1 MRGRRIAGRTL
12 TYATCAAG
20 AVLATSTA
28 QAAALPAFESCGAL
42 LSRAQRDALRVVGP
56 WGLGGGAY
64 AAPAPEAGDGSQET
78 PAEPVAPE
86 PTGTNVQ
93 EPGVDEPDIAK
104 TDGRTIFTVAGGEL
118 RAVDT
123 SGPAPTLLGTL
134 PLGEGFGHELLLR
147 GSRLLVL
154 STGGWWFEPLPV
166 DVVAAASDIAPGPG
180 VSQTFLTEVDVSDP
194 AAMRVVR
201 TLTVDASLVAARLSG
216 STARVVVSSQPTGFD
231 FVYPE
236 SGDEAAAAAAER
248 ENRRVIKRSGLATW
262 IPRYRVR
269 DAEGRLSVDRRLV
282 RCRDVRRPRA
292 FSDLGLVSVLTID
305 LDRGVDPVDT
315 DAIMAGAETVYASP
329 TRLYVATQRW
339 VDPATL
345 PPDAPPPPVTTAL
358 HAFDV
363 ATGGVTDYRAS
374 GAVSGYLL
382 GQWSLSERGGVL
394 RAVSTDAPLW
404 WGGEE
409 SESETAVTA
418 LAEREG
424 RLVEI
429 GRLGG
434 LGRGERVYAVRF
446 VGELGYVVTFRQVD
460 PLHVVDLADPEHPR
474 LRGELHIP
482 GYSSYLHPIG
492 DGLLLGVG
500 QDATAE
506 GRILGTQVSVFD
518 VSDPASPTRLHH
530 LSLGG
535 GSSEAEWDHHAF
547 LYDPATGSV
556 VIPLDT
562 WGLGEGGFE
571 EWWSGAVLLRASR
584 AGIEQLR
591 TLTHVSPPDP
601 FGGESWPV
609 SIRRS
614 LVLGG
619 TLYTLSDAGALAT
632 SLDTLADLG
641 WAGYP
646 LPDAVGGSPP
656 GAGVEPPVEGTSTS
670 SRSTS
675 GRW

>member
-1 MRGRRIAGRTL
+1 MRGRWIAGRTL

-20 AVLATSTA
+20 AMLAASAA
-28 QAAALPAFESCGAL
+28 QAASLQAFESCGAL

-56 WGLGGGAY
+56 WGLGGGGY
-64 AAPAPEAGDGSQET
+64 AAPGAESGAEDGVEQ

-86 PTGTNVQ
+86 PSGTNVQ
-93 EPGVDEPDIAK
+93 EPGVDEPDLVK
-104 TDGRTIFTVAGGEL
+104 TDGETIFAVLGGEL
-118 RAVDT
+118 RAIAA
-123 SGPAPTLLGTL
+123 SGAGPAVVGTL
-134 PLGEGFGHELLLR
+134 PLDEGFGHELLLR

-154 STGGWWFEPLPV
+154 STGGWWLEPLPV
-166 DVVAAASDIAPGPG
+166 DVAAAASDLAPGPG
-180 VSQTFLTEVDVSDP
+180 VPQTFLTEVDVSDP

-216 STARVVVSSQPTGFD
+216 STVRVVVSSQPAGFD

-236 SGDEAAAAAAER
+236 SDGEAAAVAAER
-248 ENRRVIKRSGLATW
+248 ENRREIRRSGLASW
-262 IPRYRVR
+262 LPRYRVR
-269 DAEGRLSVDRRLV
+269 DAEGRLSTDRRLV

-315 DAIMAGAETVYASP
+315 DAIMAGAETVYASLS
-329 TRLYVATQRW
+329 RLYVATQRW

-345 PPDAPPPPVTTAL
+345 PPDAPPPSVTTAL

-363 ATGGVTDYRAS
+363 SAAGATDYRAS
-374 GAVSGYLL
+374 GSVPGYLL
-382 GQWSLSERGGVL
+382 GQWSLSERAGVL

-409 SESETAVTA
+409 SGSETAVTA

-446 VGELGYVVTFRQVD
+446 AGELGYVVTFRQVD

-500 QDATAE
+500 QDATGE
-506 GRILGTQVSVFD
+506 GRVLGTQVSVFD
-518 VSDPASPTRLHH
+518 VADPDSPTRLHQ
-530 LSLGG
+530 LRLGG
-535 GSSEAEWDHHAF
+535 AYSEAEWNHHAF

-556 VIPLDT
+556 VLPLDT
-562 WGLGEGGFE
+562 WAVDDTGLEQ
-571 EWWSGAVLLRASR
+571 WWSGAVLLRAGR

-591 TLTHVSPPDP
+591 ALTHATPPDP
-601 FGGESWPV
+601 LGGTGWPA

-614 LVLGG
+614 LVLGE
-619 TLYTLSDAGALAT
+619 TLFTLSEAGVLAT
-632 SLDTLADLG
+632 SLGTLADLG
-641 WAGYP
+641 WASFPAAYADGE
-646 LPDAVGGSPP
+646 SPP
-656 GAGVEPPVEGTSTS
+656 GGGAQPPFEGTSTS
-670 SRSTS
+670 R
-675 GRW
+675 

>member
-1 MRGRRIAGRTL
+1 MRARRIVGRASV
-12 TYATCAAG
+12 YAACAAG
-20 AVLATSTA
+20 AALAVPAGAS
-28 QAAALPAFESCGAL
+28 AAALPAFESCGAL
-42 LSRAQRDALRVVGP
+42 LTRAQRDALRVVGP
-56 WGLGGGAY
+56 WGLAGGGY
-64 AAPAPEAGDGSQET
+64 AEPAPEAGDGAEET

-93 EPGVDEPDIAK
+93 ERGVDEPDLAK
-104 TDGRTIFTVAGGEL
+104 TDGSTIFAVAAGEL
-118 RAVDT
+118 RAIDT
-123 SGPAPTLLGTL
+123 TGPAPALVGSL

-154 STGGWWFEPLPV
+154 STGGWWIEPLPV
-166 DVVAAASDIAPGPG
+166 DVAERADDLMPVPG
-180 VSQTFLTEVDVSDP
+180 VAQTFLTEVDVSDP
-194 AAMRVVR
+194 ASMRVVR
-201 TLTVDASLVAARLSG
+201 TLTVDASLVAARLTG
-216 STARVVVSSQPTGFD
+216 STARVVVSSQPAGLD

-236 SGDEAAAAAAER
+236 SGDEADLAFAER
-248 ENRRVIKRSGLATW
+248 ENRREIRSSGLASW

-269 DAEGRLSVDRRLV
+269 DSEGRLSAARRLV

-305 LDRGVDPVDT
+305 LDRGIDPVDT
-315 DAIMAGAETVYASP
+315 DAVMAAAETVYASP
-329 TRLYVATQRW
+329 SRLYVATQRW

-363 ATGGVTDYRAS
+363 SAGGVTEYRAS
-374 GAVSGYLL
+374 GSVSGYLL

-409 SESETAVTA
+409 AESETAVTA
-418 LAEREG
+418 LAERDG

-518 VSDPASPTRLHH
+518 VSDPASPNRLHH
-530 LSLGG
+530 FSLGG
-535 GSSEAEWDHHAF
+535 GYSEAEWNHHAF

-562 WGLGEGGFE
+562 WGVGESGFE

-591 TLTHVSPPDP
+591 TLTHVTPPDP
-601 FGGESWPV
+601 LGGESWPV

-614 LVLGG
+614 LVLGD
-619 TLYTLSDAGALAT
+619 TLYTLSEAGVLAT
-632 SLDTLADLG
+632 SLGALADVG
-641 WAGYP
+641 WAPFP
-646 LPDAVGGSPP
+646 LPDYGEP
-656 GAGVEPPVEGTSTS
+656 GP
-670 SRSTS
+670 
-675 GRW
+675 